1 MTASSYGRGKTRA
14 TKKRKRVVK
23 AEPKKRKKPKKAAE
37 KALTRKH
44 AGKRRSTKT
53 TERKAGA
60 KRPKVG
66 QKAVKARSVGKS
78 GKSSS
83 VKKRTKPKARAKA
96 RSKAKPKK
104 VARPKRRAAT
114 PKRPKPLTPAQKGAR
129 TKARRKA
136 EREAIAKQLAKL
148 EKDRSKLRNKGQKAK
163 RPLRQKLNARLKAI
177 AKRSID
183 RKLVTEKLPTK
194 TRTQKKR
201 SREELF
207 EHFRGRFYEL
217 HEIAKQKGQLPKVDY
232 RERKIRSDK
241 NDGEVRIIRIENEV
255 TESTVEQIMYEVKM
269 ALAKMSGSYPIWM
282 GVVVFTGMGER
293 LIGYG
298 NRVLDASDP
307 DAAQFQTQGIES
319 TGILPHPKAMLL
331 SIEEILNDYASEE
344 YTVVYCEHIK
354 LLNFKRINGR

>member
-14 TKKRKRVVK
+14 TKKRKRVAK
-23 AEPKKRKKPKKAAE
+23 AEPKKRKKPKKAAA

-44 AGKRRSTKT
+44 ASKRRSTKT
-53 TERKAGA
+53 TERKRGA

-83 VKKRTKPKARAKA
+83 VKKRVKPKARAKA
-96 RSKAKPKK
+96 KPKK
-104 VARPKRRAAT
+104 VASPKRRAAT

-136 EREAIAKQLAKL
+136 EREAIAKRLAKL
-148 EKDRSKLRNKGQKAK
+148 EKDRQKLRNKSQTGK
-163 RPLRQKLNARLKAI
+163 RPLRQKLNARLKEI

-207 EHFRGRFYEL
+207 EHFRSRFYEL
-217 HEIAKQKGQLPKVDY
+217 HEIAKRKGQLPEVDY